1 MSRKTMKKKTATKP
15 LIRNAFITLLKEKS
29 LEDITVHEIVE
40 KALINRSTFYLHYK
54 DKYDLYDA
62 IVDDLLLD
70 ISKTL
75 EEANFHSFEKL
86 LNDYYNQNKPLDITI
101 QFLEHIDAKADYYS
115 VLLIQRDFQKQFI
128 NVVSNFINSNGSL
141 PRIITNHI
149 AYGSIGTII
158 EWLTK
163 DTPYSVHYLANL
175 ISRLA
180 ISEILEYKNLRIT

>member
-1 MSRKTMKKKTATKP
+1 MKKKTVTKP
-15 LIRNAFITLLKEKS
+15 LIRYAFITLLKEKS

-54 DKYDLYDA
+54 DKHDLYDA
-62 IVDDLLLD
+62 IVADLLFDL
-70 ISKTL
+70 SQTL
-75 EEANFHSFEKL
+75 EKGNLHSFEVL
-86 LNDYYNQNKPLDITI
+86 LDDYYNKNKPLDITI
-101 QFLEHIDAKADYYS
+101 QFLQHIQANADCYA
-115 VLLIQRDFQKQFI
+115 VLLIQQNFQKQFI
-128 NVVSNFINSNGSL
+128 EIVSKFINSDGSL

-163 DTPYSVHYLANL
+163 DTPYSINYLANL

>member
-1 MSRKTMKKKTATKP
+1 MSRKTMKKKTVTKP
-15 LIRNAFITLLKEKS
+15 LIRYAFVTLLKEKS

-62 IVDDLLLD
+62 IVADLLLGL
-70 ISKTL
+70 SKTL
-75 EEANFHSFEKL
+75 EKGNLHSFEVL
-86 LNDYYNQNKPLDITI
+86 LDDYYKQNKPLDITI
-101 QFLEHIDAKADYYS
+101 QFLEHIQANADCYA
-115 VLLIQRDFQKQFI
+115 VLLIQQDFQKQFI
-128 NVVSNFINSNGSL
+128 NIVSNFINANGSL

-163 DTPYSVHYLANL
+163 DTPYSINYLANL

>member
-1 MSRKTMKKKTATKP
+1 MKKKTATKP

-62 IVDDLLLD
+62 IVDDLLSD
-70 ISKTL
+70 IYKTL
-75 EEANFHSFEKL
+75 EEANLHSFEKL

-101 QFLEHIDAKADYYS
+101 QFLEHIDANADYYS

-128 NVVSNFINSNGSL
+128 DVVSNFINTGSSL

>member
-1 MSRKTMKKKTATKP
+1 M
-15 LIRNAFITLLKEKS
+15 
-29 LEDITVHEIVE
+29 
-40 KALINRSTFYLHYK
+40 
-54 DKYDLYDA
+54 
-62 IVDDLLLD
+62 
-70 ISKTL
+70 
-75 EEANFHSFEKL
+75 HSFEKL
-86 LNDYYNQNKPLDITI
+86 LNDYYNQNKPLDITV
-101 QFLEHIDAKADYYS
+101 QFLEHIQENADYYS

-128 NVVSNFINSNGSL
+128 SIVSNFINSGSSL

>member
-1 MSRKTMKKKTATKP
+1 MKKKTVTKP

-29 LEDITVHEIVE
+29 LEDITVQEIVE

-75 EEANFHSFEKL
+75 EQANFHPFEKL
-86 LNDYYNQNKPLDITI
+86 LNDYYKQNKPLDITI
-101 QFLEHIDAKADYYS
+101 QFLEHIDANADSYS

-128 NVVSNFINSNGSL
+128 DMVSNFINSNGSL

>member
-1 MSRKTMKKKTATKP
+1 MSRKTMKKKTVTKP
-15 LIRNAFITLLKEKS
+15 LIRYAFITLLKEKS

-62 IVDDLLLD
+62 IVDDLLLG

-75 EEANFHSFEKL
+75 EKENFHSFEKL
-86 LNDYYNQNKPLDITI
+86 LSDYYNQNKPLDITI
-101 QFLEHIDAKADYYS
+101 HFLEHIHANADSYS

-128 NVVSNFINSNGSL
+128 DIVSNFINKNGSL
-141 PRIITNHI
+141 PLIITNHI

>member
-1 MSRKTMKKKTATKP
+1 MKKKTVTKP

-29 LEDITVHEIVE
+29 LEDITVQEIVE

-62 IVDDLLLD
+62 IVDELLLD
-70 ISKTL
+70 LSETL
-75 EEANFHSFEKL
+75 EKANFHSFQKL

-101 QFLEHIDAKADYYS
+101 QFLEHIDANADSYS
-115 VLLIQRDFQKQFI
+115 VLLIQRDFQKRFI
-128 NVVSNFINSNGSL
+128 DIVSNFINLNSSL

>member
-1 MSRKTMKKKTATKP
+1 MSRKTMKKKTVTKP
-15 LIRNAFITLLKEKS
+15 LIRYAFITLLKEKS

-62 IVDDLLLD
+62 IVADLLLD
-70 ISKTL
+70 LSKTL
-75 EEANFHSFEKL
+75 EKANLHSFEKL
-86 LNDYYNQNKPLDITI
+86 LNDYYNQNKPLDITV
-101 QFLEHIDAKADYYS
+101 QFLEHIQKNADYYS
-115 VLLIQRDFQKQFI
+115 VLLIQQDFQKQFI
-128 NVVSNFINSNGSL
+128 STVSNFINSGSSL